1 MLQLILLQAE
11 AAEAGAQGVTYGMI
25 PFIVI
30 ALVCLITYLI
40 VLVVKKTGK
49 CSVPKGLIWK
59 LCVGYVLGWILSFGI
74 LIWRWHENQDNMRIK
89 LTSTHWSWS
98 GNTLDDD
105 GDLIEY
111 NLAINGIY
119 TNNLI
124 YSETGATG
132 KCLGFVDSNG
142 ERCLYIDPGVNDEIR
157 LDEIN
162 PLNIMRC
169 KIMHYTSFVGDSFNT
184 QIELLDLLNKEC
196 ILSFDPGMLYVQKG
210 FDELRPILERTD
222 ILLINESELRLLCN
236 NNEASLKELAISLLD
251 FGVETVVVKQGSK
264 GVFAMDNSQDCFVES
279 YPCDVVDTTAA
290 GDSFNSGFL
299 YSFLKGFD
307 LEKSCRIGN
316 WVASKAIEGF
326 GMDKFPT
333 LKDLEEF
340 F

>member
-1 MLQLILLQAE
+1 MEIFDNDLNAE
-11 AAEAGAQGVTYGMI
+11 VIGFGALNVDKLYSVENIASKDEESFIKGETDTPGGSAANTMVGLSRLGCSTSIIGK
-25 PFIVI
+25 I
-30 ALVCLITYLI
+30 A
-40 VLVVKKTGK
+40 
-49 CSVPKGLIWK
+49 
-59 LCVGYVLGWILSFGI
+59 
-74 LIWRWHENQDNMRIK
+74 E
-89 LTSTHWSWS
+89 
-98 GNTLDDD
+98 DDD

-196 ILSFDPGMLYVQKG
+196 ILSFDPVMIYVQKG
-210 FDELRPILERTD
+210 FDELKPILERTD
-222 ILLINESELRLLCN
+222 ILLINESELRLLCD
-236 NNEASLKELAISLLD
+236 NNESSLKELAIGFLD
-251 FGVETVVVKQGSK
+251 MGIETVVIKQGSK
-264 GVFAMDNSQDCFVES
+264 GVFAMNNNETCEVES
-279 YPCDVVDTTAA
+279 YKCDVVDTTGA

-299 YSFLKGFD
+299 YSYLKGYD
-307 LEKSCRIGN
+307 LEKSCQIGN

-326 GMDKFPT
+326 GMEKFPS
-333 LKDLEEF
+333 LKDLEDF

>member
-1 MLQLILLQAE
+1 MEIFDNDLNAE
-11 AAEAGAQGVTYGMI
+11 VIGFGALNVDKLYSVENIASKDEESFIKCETDTPGGSAANTMVGLSRLGCSTSIIGK
-25 PFIVI
+25 I
-30 ALVCLITYLI
+30 A
-40 VLVVKKTGK
+40 
-49 CSVPKGLIWK
+49 
-59 LCVGYVLGWILSFGI
+59 
-74 LIWRWHENQDNMRIK
+74 E
-89 LTSTHWSWS
+89 
-98 GNTLDDD
+98 DDD

-210 FDELRPILERTD
+210 FDELKPILDRTD

-236 NNEASLKELAISLLD
+236 NNESSLKELAIGFLD
-251 FGVETVVVKQGSK
+251 MGIETVVIKQGSK
-264 GVFAMDNSQDCFVES
+264 GVFAMNNNETCEVKS
-279 YPCDVVDTTAA
+279 YKCDVVDTTGA

-299 YSFLKGFD
+299 YSYLKGYD
-307 LEKSCRIGN
+307 LEKSCQIGN

-326 GMDKFPT
+326 GMEKFPS
-333 LKDLEEF
+333 LKDLEDF